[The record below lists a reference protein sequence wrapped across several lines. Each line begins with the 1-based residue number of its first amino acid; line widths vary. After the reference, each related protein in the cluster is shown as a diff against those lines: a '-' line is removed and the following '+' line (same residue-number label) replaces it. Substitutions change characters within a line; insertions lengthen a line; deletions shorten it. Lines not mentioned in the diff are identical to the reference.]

1 MSQIFLLS
9 GAVHSGKTTRLT
21 QWIKGK
27 DNVDGILQPV
37 IDGKRY
43 IKIISSGEIRLLE
56 VLDDSDN
63 KNIITI
69 GNYKFSSESFNWARN
84 QLIYSFKMN
93 PDWLIIDEFG
103 KLELDD
109 KGLEPAL
116 GKIIYELKNY
126 PIINLVVVVRD
137 YLISGFLQKYS
148 LSKNDV
154 NMIEV

>member
-9 GAVHSGKTTRLT
+9 GAVHSGKTTSLT
-21 QWIKGK
+21 QWIKDK

-43 IKIISSGEIRLLE
+43 IKIISSGEIMLLE
-56 VLDDSDN
+56 ILDDSDN

-69 GNYKFSSESFNWARN
+69 GNYKFSSESFNWTRN
-84 QLIYSFKMN
+84 QLIFFFQKN

-109 KGLEPAL
+109 KGFEPAL

>member
-9 GAVHSGKTTRLT
+9 GAVHSRKTTRLT
-21 QWIKGK
+21 QWIKDK

-37 IDGKRY
+37 IDEKRY

-56 VLDDSDN
+56 VPDDSDK
-63 KNIITI
+63 KNIIAI
-69 GNYKFSSESFNWARN
+69 GNYKFSNDVFTWARN
-84 QLIYSFKMN
+84 QLIYSFKIN
-93 PDWLIIDEFG
+93 PYWLIIDEFG
-103 KLELDD
+103 KLEIDN

-116 GKIIYELKNY
+116 SKVINELKNY
-126 PIINLVVVVRD
+126 PRINLVIVVRD
-137 YLISGFLQKYS
+137 YLVSGFLQKYS

>member
-21 QWIKGK
+21 QWIKDK

-56 VLDDSDN
+56 ILGDSDN

-69 GNYKFSSESFNWARN
+69 GNYKFSSESFNWTRN
-84 QLIYSFKMN
+84 QLILSFQKS
-93 PDWLIIDEFG
+93 PHWLIIDEFG

-126 PIINLVVVVRD
+126 PIINLIVVVRD
-137 YLISGFLQKYS
+137 YLISGFLHKYS

>member
-21 QWIKGK
+21 QWIKDK

-56 VLDDSDN
+56 ILDDSDN

-69 GNYKFSSESFNWARN
+69 GNYKFSSNMFTWARDQFILSFN
-84 QLIYSFKMN
+84 KN
-93 PDWLIIDEFG
+93 PEWLIIDEFG
-103 KLELDD
+103 KLEMAN
-109 KGLEPAL
+109 KGLEPAFS
-116 GKIIYELKNY
+116 KIMYELKNY
-126 PIINLVVVVRD
+126 PRINLVIVVRD
-137 YLISGFLQKYS
+137 YLFPDFLQKYS